1 MCGIAGF
8 VNGAEGNEFA
18 GRVLGRMME
27 TIRHR
32 GPDDSGVYQ
41 DEVIS
46 LGHRRLSIIDLAGG
60 HQPMSNEDGT
70 LWVIYNGEI
79 FNHAG
84 LRPELERAGHRYRTN
99 SDTETILHAWEQY
112 GPDCVL
118 RFRGMFAFAIW
129 DARGR
134 TLFCA
139 RDRLGIKPFYYV
151 WRDGWFG
158 FASEIKALF
167 EHPRVSPA
175 LNESALGEYL
185 AFGYTSD
192 ERTLF
197 AGVRKL
203 MPGHHLL
210 LRLDGERTEP
220 KIERYWDS
228 RAQAEACATASVR
241 REEDWIAECRQR
253 VEETVRMRLMSDVP
267 LGMFLSGGVDSSVI
281 AALMKRMVP
290 GPVVTFSVG
299 YRESEYSELD
309 YARRV
314 ARWIGSEHREVVL
327 GRDDFFN
334 ALPRLIWHE
343 DEPITWP
350 SSVSLYFV
358 SRLAS
363 KHVKVVLTG
372 EGADELFAGYSR
384 YRFHGWNSRW
394 ARRYGVLPAALRGRI
409 RQWIAGSSL
418 LGAGTRRKLGHT
430 FLGCGESL
438 ESLYLDNFYCAFSA
452 DAQQE
457 LLTGPRGHPRGR
469 PAGRAQAEA
478 CATNFRRYFDAGGPR
493 PEGTRH
499 PSLLERLL
507 YADQKT
513 YLVELLMKQDR
524 MSMAASIESRVPL
537 LDHPLVEFAARLPG
551 EMKLRGTTGKYIF
564 KKAAEGLVPREILYR
579 RKMGF
584 PTPLR
589 SWLREAAAAPLF
601 DLLRAPDG
609 LLGAYVDRRALE
621 NLISRHQSGA
631 EDATDRIWRL
641 LNLQL
646 WGEIFLAG
654 RREKMETGLMRTS

>member
-27 TIRHR
+27 TLRHR

-46 LGHRRLSIIDLAGG
+46 LGHRRLSVIDLAGG
-60 HQPMSNEDGT
+60 HQPMSNEDAT

-79 FNHAG
+79 FNHAA

-129 DARGR
+129 DARAR

-175 LNESALGEYL
+175 LNESALGEHL

-192 ERTLF
+192 EGTLF

-220 KIERYWDS
+220 KIARYWDIV
-228 RAQAEACATASVR
+228 AQPSGCGLVAQPSGCVR
-241 REEDWIAECRQR
+241 DEDWIAECRQR

-327 GRDDFFN
+327 GRDEFFN

-363 KHVKVVLTG
+363 EHVKVVLTG
-372 EGADELFAGYSR
+372 EGSDELFAGYSR

-394 ARRYGVLPAALRGRI
+394 ARRYGVLPAALRRRI

-418 LGAGTRRKLGHT
+418 LGAGARRKLGHT
-430 FLGCGESL
+430 FLGCGDSL
-438 ESLYLDNFYCAFSA
+438 ESLYLDNFYCAFSPA
-452 DAQQE
+452 AQQE
-457 LLTGPRGHPRGR
+457 LLTATQPEG
-469 PAGRAQAEA
+469 
-478 CATNFRRYFDAGGPR
+478 CATANFRRYFDAGDRSP
-493 PEGTRH
+493 
-499 PSLLERLL
+499 LERLL

-524 MSMAASIESRVPL
+524 MSMATSIESRVPL

-589 SWLREAAAAPLF
+589 SWLRDAAATPLF

-621 NLISRHQSGA
+621 NLIHRHRSGA

-654 RREKMETGLMRTS
+654 RREKMEAGLVPSGPAGARVT